1 MEKIAVYSGTRNL
14 YPMMVP
20 AMKSLV
26 ANTTVDKIYLLIED
40 DEFPLPVP
48 EFVESINISDQ
59 KWFPED
65 GPNMKSPFTYMALC
79 RAALCHI
86 FPDVDTIL
94 SLDVD
99 TIFLNPCSEIW
110 DFPLE
115 DRYYFCAALE
125 HNRSFCGLMY
135 CNIGVCLYN
144 LKLLRET
151 GKADEVI
158 YALNHQAFNNVEQDA
173 MSYLCQGRILEM
185 PSDYN
190 VSNWTKE
197 TLVKKVY
204 HYAAVRDWTT
214 RREYLQYKHTSW
226 EDILARR

>member
-1 MEKIAVYSGTRNL
+1 MERVAVYTGTRNL
-14 YPMMVP
+14 YSMMVP

-40 DEFPLPVP
+40 DKFPLPVP
-48 EFVESINISDQ
+48 DFVESINISDQ
-59 KWFPED
+59 KWFVPD
-65 GPNMKSPFTYMALC
+65 GPNMNSPFTYMALC

-86 FPDVDTIL
+86 LPDLDTVL
-94 SLDVD
+94 ALDVD
-99 TIFLNPCSEIW
+99 TIFINPASEIW
-110 DFPLE
+110 DFELG

-125 HNRSFCGLMY
+125 PDRSPCGLMY
-135 CNIGVCLYN
+135 CNIGVTLYN

-158 YALNHQAFNNVEQDA
+158 FALNHQMFRNVEQDA

-190 VSNWTKE
+190 VTYWTKE
-197 TLVKKVY
+197 TTIKKVC
-204 HYAAVRDWTT
+204 HYAAVKDWTT
-214 RREYLQYKHTSW
+214 RPEYLRYKNSYTV
-226 EDILARR
+226 DILDV